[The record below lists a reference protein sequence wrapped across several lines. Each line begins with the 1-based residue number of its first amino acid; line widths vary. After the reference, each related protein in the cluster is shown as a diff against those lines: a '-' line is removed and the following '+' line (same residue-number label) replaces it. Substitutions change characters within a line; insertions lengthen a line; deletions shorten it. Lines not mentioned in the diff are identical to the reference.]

1 MEAALPAIPYVNI
14 NLTMPRELWHIFQQN
29 RHLLRDLPA
38 VGAAAIQHWVHA
50 RYGARI
56 LVLIVQQTFG
66 GLLTFHPH
74 LHILVSAGGLE
85 ESAARWIDRLR
96 FDKSELM
103 RAWRY
108 ALIAYMAAA
117 LKAGLIKRLT
127 GTEDIK
133 MLFEAQYR
141 RPWNIYIGRIM
152 SKAQFLR
159 YAGRYI
165 RRPPIA
171 QYRLQRTNDREVEYL
186 AKDTRGKSVVK
197 VRYSN
202 EDFVKTL
209 MEHVPDKFRHSMR
222 YFGLLAPRSKHNTFS
237 GLLTFLRQDRR
248 PRPLRMGWANSL
260 LKHFGVDPLIDSLG
274 KPMVWIG
281 RLEPVSE

>member
-1 MEAALPAIPYVNI
+1 
-14 NLTMPRELWHIFQQN
+14 
-29 RHLLRDLPA
+29 
-38 VGAAAIQHWVHA
+38 
-50 RYGARI
+50 
-56 LVLIVQQTFG
+56 
-66 GLLTFHPH
+66 
-74 LHILVSAGGLE
+74 
-85 ESAARWIDRLR
+85 
-96 FDKSELM
+96 
-103 RAWRY
+103 
-108 ALIAYMAAA
+108 MAEA
-117 LKAGLIKRLT
+117 LKAGLIKGLT
-127 GTEDIK
+127 GTEEIK
-133 MLFEAQYR
+133 MLFETQYR
-141 RPWNIYIGRIM
+141 RPWNIFIGRIM

-171 QYRLQRTNDREVEYL
+171 QYRLQRINDREVEYL
-186 AKDTRGKSVVK
+186 AKDTRGKSLVR

-237 GLLTFLRQDRR
+237 GLLAFLRQDKRQ
-248 PRPLRMGWANSL
+248 RPLRMGWVNSL

-274 KPMVWIG
+274 QPMVWIG